1 MESMFTKGVGLSLS
15 FGMAGLFVGLAGA
28 IHFMKSG
35 YSATVEEKYRL
46 GALGPPQV
54 VLKSALPGFSFG
66 SEVVLIIG
74 MMTEAPKFGWALLAF
89 RLLHPCTM
97 IVLTFAMTVPNSA
110 PAVVQKMMRKSPL
123 SKEFSRRKVP
133 LLCVLYLA
141 SVCDVTMLQLMPW
154 VDSEFY
160 TESMGY
166 PSLDLMLVCMVVKTV
181 QALVSVVC
189 QGLFLWF
196 NSDLNDP
203 LMSSQAKILFG
214 FSITLSGIS
223 LVMGVMTLLA
233 KWSLLRDLHEKDA
246 QGEGQT
252 NSTSHTPSASAGM
265 PEIADLYGN
274 NIAGEEEGRGSTS
287 FHNPMH
293 AAAMEENASL
303 KEELQAKDRELEEQ
317 RRENEQLR
325 LQQQPVLNL

>member
-1 MESMFTKGVGLSLS
+1 
-15 FGMAGLFVGLAGA
+15 
-28 IHFMKSG
+28 
-35 YSATVEEKYRL
+35 
-46 GALGPPQV
+46 
-54 VLKSALPGFSFG
+54 
-66 SEVVLIIG
+66 
-74 MMTEAPKFGWALLAF
+74 
-89 RLLHPCTM
+89 
-97 IVLTFAMTVPNSA
+97 MTVPNSA
-110 PAVVQKMMRKSPL
+110 PAVVQMMMRKSPL

-133 LLCVLYLA
+133 LLCMLYLA
-141 SVCDVTMLQLMPW
+141 SVCDITMLQLMPW

-166 PSLDLMLVCMVVKTV
+166 PSLHLMLVCMVVKTS
-181 QALVSVVC
+181 QSLVSVVC
-189 QGLFLWF
+189 QGLFLWY

-203 LMSSQAKILFG
+203 LMSFQAKILFG

-233 KWSLLRDLHEKDA
+233 KWSLLRDIHEKDA

-252 NSTSHTPSASAGM
+252 RSMSHTPSASAGI
-265 PEIADLYGN
+265 PEIGDLYGN
-274 NIAGEEEGRGSTS
+274 NIAGEEGRGSTI

-293 AAAMEENASL
+293 AAAMEEIASL